1 MKMNNLNVLLYYII
15 YVYNQKYNLIIIYIY
30 INLIKRRMLKVADK
44 YRIYVVTRQ
53 TNIIA
58 L

>member
-30 INLIKRRMLKVADK
+30 KFDK
-44 YRIYVVTRQ
+44 KKDVESCRQ
-53 TNIIA
+53 I
-58 L
+58 